1 MKPITHVFMDWV
13 VARVRAA
20 IPTEW
25 REVVH
30 VHDDRETDL
39 AELIFKNINTGT
51 GCCAAVSLPSLRK
64 EGDNA
69 ASNTQYRVQV
79 EIGVVHNATLLPSL
93 NSHALTETLFRSFV
107 GAEFESGGFLSFDV
121 GADNLSSTIDGSQ
134 QTHLFSVSY
143 TLTI

>member
-1 MKPITHVFMDWV
+1 MDWV

-20 IPTEW
+20 IPAEW

-39 AELIFKNINTGT
+39 AELIAQNLNEGT
-51 GCCAAVSLPSLRK
+51 GCCAAVSFPALRK
-64 EGDNA
+64 EGDPA

-79 EIGVVHNATLLPSL
+79 EIGVVHNAVLLPEL
-93 NSHALTETLFRSFV
+93 DSHALTETLFRAFV
-107 GAEFESGGFLSFDV
+107 GAEFEGGGFLSFDV
-121 GADNLSSTIDGSQ
+121 GADNLSSTINGAK
-134 QTHLFSVSY
+134 QTHLFSVSS